1 MYYRNKEKN
10 DLLRRTRNVCFEDVL
25 LAIESDNLLAIIEH
39 NNQIKYRWQKILI
52 VKINNYVY
60 RVPYIEENNKI
71 FLKTIF
77 PSRIDTKFYL

>member
-1 MYYRNKEKN
+1 MYYRNEEKN
-10 DLLRRTRNVCFEDVL
+10 NLLKRTRNVCFEDVL
-25 LAIESDNLLAIIEH
+25 LAIETNNLLAIIEH
-39 NNQIKYRWQKILI
+39 SNKIKYMWQKILI

-77 PSRIDTKFYL
+77 PSRRDTKFYL

>member
-1 MYYRNKEKN
+1 MYYRNEEKN
-10 DLLRRTRNVCFEDVL
+10 NLLKRTRNVCFEDVL
-25 LAIESDNLLAIIEH
+25 LAIETNNLLAIIEH
-39 NNQIKYRWQKILI
+39 SNQIKYMWQKILI

-77 PSRIDTKFYL
+77 PSRRDTKFYL

>member
-1 MYYRNKEKN
+1 MYYRNEEKN
-10 DLLRRTRNVCFEDVL
+10 NLLKRTRNVCFEDVL
-25 LAIESDNLLAIIEH
+25 LAIETNNLLAIIEH
-39 NNQIKYRWQKILI
+39 SNQIKYMGQKILI

-77 PSRIDTKFYL
+77 PSRRDTKFYL

>member
-1 MYYRNKEKN
+1 MYYRNQEKN
-10 DLLRRTRNVCFEDVL
+10 NLLKKTRDICFEDVL
-25 LAIESDNLLAIIEH
+25 LAIESDNLLAVIEH
-39 NNQIKYRWQKILI
+39 NNQIKYKWQKILI

-77 PSRIDTKFYL
+77 PSRKDTKFYL

>member
-10 DLLRRTRNVCFEDVL
+10 DLLKRTRNVCFEDVL
-25 LAIESDNLLAIIEH
+25 FAIESDNLLAIIEH
-39 NNQIKYRWQKILI
+39 NNQIKYKWQKILI

-60 RVPYIEENNKI
+60 RVPYIEENKKI